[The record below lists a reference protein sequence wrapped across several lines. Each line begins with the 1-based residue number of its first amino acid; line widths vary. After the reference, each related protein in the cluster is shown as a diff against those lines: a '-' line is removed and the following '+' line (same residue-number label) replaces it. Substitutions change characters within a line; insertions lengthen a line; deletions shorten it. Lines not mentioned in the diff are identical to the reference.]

1 MLTQDL
7 LCTQQRAFKDIIL
20 PLPEKW
26 LSEIALQKKHEEKL
40 CCSYLAEVWAG
51 FNLVLFTVCTDVAC
65 WF

>member
-26 LSEIALQKKHEEKL
+26 LSEIALQKKHEKNFAVPIL
-40 CCSYLAEVWAG
+40 QKYG
-51 FNLVLFTVCTDVAC
+51 LVLT
-65 WF
+65 WFYSLYVLM